1 MPNRLANATSPYLL
15 QHADNPVDWREWGD
29 EAFAEAER
37 TGKPVL
43 LSVGYAA
50 CHWCHVMAHES
61 FEDEATAAQMNARF
75 VNVKVD
81 REERPDV
88 DTVYMAA
95 TQALTGQGGWPMTV
109 FLTPDRKPFYAG
121 TYFPPTARQGMPAFS
136 QVLDAVSAAWDDRR
150 DEVVSSAAGIAAQ
163 LAEQRLVAAPGAV
176 TPADLDAARQGLERD
191 FDPTYGGFGRA
202 PKFPPSMVLEAL
214 LRDGS
219 EQALEMASRTC
230 TAMARG
236 GIYDQLVGGFARY
249 SVDAHW
255 VVPHF
260 EKMLY
265 DNALLL
271 GVYTHLWRRTGD
283 PLASRVVEETVDWL
297 LRELRTPQGAFA
309 ASLDADSLDASGHLH
324 EGAFYAWTPEHLVEV
339 LGPEDGAWAARVFAV
354 TTAGTFEHGAST
366 LQRPGVGEDEPERL
380 AGVRA
385 RLAEARE
392 QRARP
397 GRDDKVVAAWNG
409 WLVDSLVEA
418 AEVFGRPD
426 WREAA
431 RAAAELV
438 WEVHWQADERRLR
451 RTSRDGRPGGAAGI
465 LEDHSAVAAAYV
477 RLGCATGDP
486 VWVERART
494 LLAVVEEQFPDGR
507 GGWFDTAADAEA
519 LYTRPQ
525 EVTDNATPS
534 GLSATLRALHLMA
547 RLTGEDAYARR
558 ADEAAATVGA
568 LVPRAPRFAGW
579 LWAEAVSEV
588 LPAAAPVEVAV
599 VGPAGPERDALVR
612 LAWDRAPAGS
622 VVVAGEE
629 GAAGFALLEDRSA
642 RDGRPTA
649 YVCRG
654 FVCRLP
660 VTDPE
665 ALAEQLRTV

>member
-1 MPNRLANATSPYLL
+1 MSNATSPYLL

-37 TGKPVL
+37 TGRPVL

-61 FEDEATAAQMNARF
+61 FEDEATAARMNERF

-109 FLTPDRKPFYAG
+109 FLTPDRRPFYAG

-136 QVLDAVSAAWDDRR
+136 QVLDAVSAAWTDRR
-150 DEVVSSAAGIAAQ
+150 EEVVSSAAGIAAQ
-163 LAEQRLVAAPGAV
+163 LAEQRLVAAPGTV
-176 TPADLDAARQGLERD
+176 TPADLEAARTTLARD

-219 EQALEMASRTC
+219 EQALEMAGRTC

-283 PLASRVVEETVDWL
+283 PLARRVVEETVAWL
-297 LRELRTPQGAFA
+297 LAELRTPQGAFA
-309 ASLDADSLDASGHLH
+309 ASLDADSLDATGHLH
-324 EGAFYAWTPEHLVEV
+324 EGAFYAWTPEHLSEV
-339 LGPEDGAWAARVFAV
+339 LGPEDGAWAARVFTV

-366 LQRPGVGEDEPERL
+366 LQRPGVGEDVPARL
-380 AGVRA
+380 ADVRA
-385 RLAEARE
+385 RLAAARE
-392 QRARP
+392 QRSRP
-397 GRDDKVVAAWNG
+397 GLDDKVVAAWNG

-418 AEVFGRPD
+418 ALVLGRSE
-426 WREAA
+426 WLVAA
-431 RAAAELV
+431 RTAADLL
-438 WEVHWQADERRLR
+438 WQLHWRADEQRLL
-451 RTSRDGRPGGAAGI
+451 RTSRGGRAGTAAGI
-465 LEDHSAVAAAYV
+465 LEDYSAVAAAFV
-477 RLGCATGDP
+477 RLAGATGDA

-494 LLAVVEEQFPDGR
+494 LLGVVEEQFADGR
-507 GGWFDTAADAEA
+507 GGWFDTAADAEE

-525 EVTDNATPS
+525 DVTDNATPS
-534 GLSATLRALHLMA
+534 GLSATLRALGLIA

-558 ADEAAATVGA
+558 AAEGAATVGA
-568 LVPRAPRFAGW
+568 LVAKAPRFAGW
-579 LWAEAVSEV
+579 LWAEAASEAS
-588 LPAAAPVEVAV
+588 PAAAPVEVAV
-599 VGPAGPERDALVR
+599 VGPAGQERDALVR
-612 LAWDRAPAGS
+612 LAWSEAPAGS
-622 VVVAGEE
+622 VVVVGD
-629 GAAGFALLEDRSA
+629 GTSAAGFALLEDRTV
-642 RDGRPTA
+642 RDGRATA

-660 VTDPE
+660 VTDLDGLR
-665 ALAEQLRTV
+665 AQLAA

>member
-1 MPNRLANATSPYLL
+1 MNRLAKATSPYLL

-37 TGKPVL
+37 TGRPVL

-61 FEDEATAAQMNARF
+61 FEDEATAALMNERF
-75 VNVKVD
+75 VSIKVD

-121 TYFPPTARQGMPAFS
+121 TYFPPTPRQGMPAFS
-136 QVLDAVSAAWDDRR
+136 QVLDAVSAAWTDRR
-150 DEVVSSAAGIAAQ
+150 DEVVSSATGIAAQ
-163 LAEQRLVAAPGAV
+163 LAEQRLVSAPGTV
-176 TPADLDAARQGLERD
+176 TAADLEAARTTLARD

-219 EQALEMASRTC
+219 EPALEMAGRTA

-283 PLASRVVEETVDWL
+283 PLAARVVTETVDWL
-297 LRELRTPQGAFA
+297 LSELRTPQGAFA
-309 ASLDADSLDASGHLH
+309 ASLDADSLDATGHLH
-324 EGAFYAWTPEHLVEV
+324 EGAFYAWTPAHLTEV
-339 LGPEDGAWAARVFAV
+339 LGPEDGAWAARVLAV

-366 LQRPGVGEDEPERL
+366 LQRPGVGEDEPDRL
-380 AGVRA
+380 ADVRA
-385 RLAEARE
+385 RLAAARE

-409 WLVDSLVEA
+409 WLVDALVEA
-418 AEVFGRPD
+418 ALVLDRPD
-426 WREAA
+426 WLEAA
-431 RAAAELV
+431 RTAADLI
-438 WEVHWQADERRLR
+438 WTLHWRPDERRLR
-451 RTSRDGRPGGAAGI
+451 RTSRDGRAGTAVGI
-465 LEDHSAVAAAYV
+465 LEDHSGVAAAYV
-477 RLGCATGDP
+477 RLACATGDA
-486 VWVERART
+486 VWVDRARA
-494 LLAVVEEQFPDGR
+494 LLAVVEEQFADGR

-525 EVTDNATPS
+525 DVTDNATPS
-534 GLSATLRALHLMA
+534 GLSATLRALGLLG
-547 RLTGEDAYARR
+547 RLTGEDAYVRR
-558 ADEAAATVGA
+558 AAEGAATVGA
-568 LVPRAPRFAGW
+568 LVAKAPRFAGW
-579 LWAEAVSEV
+579 LWAEAVSAT
-588 LPAAAPVEVAV
+588 LPGAAPVEVAV
-599 VGPAGPERDALVR
+599 VGPEGQERDALVR
-612 LAWDRAPAGS
+612 LAWAQAPAGS
-622 VVVAGEE
+622 VVVVGD
-629 GAAGFALLEDRSA
+629 GTSSGGFALLEDRSA
-642 RDGRPTA
+642 RDGRATA

-660 VTDPE
+660 VTDPA
-665 ALAEQLRTV
+665 ALAAELARA